1 MDVSRRD
8 LLKGGA
14 VFGAGLAV
22 SAGLMGASVLPG
34 CAPSKAAPSE
44 AGPTSGGTDAPTG
57 GSGNPNAGY
66 ETGIDWLGTPPEI
79 ADADVTATFDGD
91 IVVCGGGNAGIQA
104 ALAAAEGGAKVH
116 VLETAPEKFRKVKGR
131 DVGHVNSQW
140 LIDQGF
146 GPYDEGEIVDEFMH
160 RCAGRNNA
168 EMIKRFV
175 YNSGETFDHM
185 ISLVNWPDDRI
196 KPVTRSNPDV
206 SPTDP
211 SSMYVPQAAGVLD
224 GPVEYPVTQG
234 GFKSWA
240 STASVVGEISHVI
253 GDESGIDSNDYS
265 RFDEIQQFSILKSQ
279 ELGAEWHYE
288 QRARVLIT
296 DDSGAVVG
304 VYAENEDGTYTR
316 YNAKTGVILCT
327 GDFGGNVEMSWALLA
342 EIAECAARAGKG
354 PEDIRAE
361 SMCEGDGHK
370 MACWIGGEI
379 EPLPR
384 PILNYYWT
392 GAPWGT
398 VPYLWLN
405 SEGKRFMNE
414 AATTLAWPNGLRQP
428 LGPICTIS
436 DSKWFDVM
444 KKGGIDLGAP
454 NAGRQDY
461 ILELKEDV
469 DNVPLGDPNGGRC
482 RDSVECERQPHIV
495 YKADTIEELCGF
507 MGFSDEAIKEAVASV
522 ERYNELCW
530 QGRDTDFDKDEKFLS
545 PIDEPPYIGSFFEN
559 ERWSG
564 IGLVCFAGLLTDS
577 HLQVLDGEGK
587 RIPGLWAAGNC
598 LGGRYGVG
606 YVTPIAGNSIGMAI
620 THGRVAGKVAIGQE
634 VR

>member
-234 GFKSWA
+234 GFSGGGDQPRHRRR
-240 STASVVGEISHVI
+240 VGH
-253 GDESGIDSNDYS
+253 
-265 RFDEIQQFSILKSQ
+265 RF
-279 ELGAEWHYE
+279 
-288 QRARVLIT
+288 
-296 DDSGAVVG
+296 
-304 VYAENEDGTYTR
+304 
-316 YNAKTGVILCT
+316 
-327 GDFGGNVEMSWALLA
+327 
-342 EIAECAARAGKG
+342 
-354 PEDIRAE
+354 
-361 SMCEGDGHK
+361 
-370 MACWIGGEI
+370 
-379 EPLPR
+379 
-384 PILNYYWT
+384 
-392 GAPWGT
+392 
-398 VPYLWLN
+398 
-405 SEGKRFMNE
+405 
-414 AATTLAWPNGLRQP
+414 
-428 LGPICTIS
+428 
-436 DSKWFDVM
+436 
-444 KKGGIDLGAP
+444 
-454 NAGRQDY
+454 
-461 ILELKEDV
+461 
-469 DNVPLGDPNGGRC
+469 
-482 RDSVECERQPHIV
+482 
-495 YKADTIEELCGF
+495 
-507 MGFSDEAIKEAVASV
+507 
-522 ERYNELCW
+522 
-530 QGRDTDFDKDEKFLS
+530 
-545 PIDEPPYIGSFFEN
+545 
-559 ERWSG
+559 
-564 IGLVCFAGLLTDS
+564 
-577 HLQVLDGEGK
+577 
-587 RIPGLWAAGNC
+587 
-598 LGGRYGVG
+598 
-606 YVTPIAGNSIGMAI
+606 
-620 THGRVAGKVAIGQE
+620 
-634 VR
+634 

>member
-1 MDVSRRD
+1 M
-8 LLKGGA
+8 KGGA

-34 CAPSKAAPSE
+34 CAPSKAEPGETGPS
-44 AGPTSGGTDAPTG
+44 SGGTDAPTG

-507 MGFSDEAIKEAVASV
+507 MGFSDEALRLAYEKTVYKKQGMDWDYMNGI
-522 ERYNELCW
+522 LCGW
-530 QGRDTDFDKDEKFLS
+530 HKKNLHT
-545 PIDEPPYIGSFFEN
+545 
-559 ERWSG
+559 
-564 IGLVCFAGLLTDS
+564 LLTGEIN
-577 HLQVLDGEGK
+577 VVYRRKDG
-587 RIPGLWAAGNC
+587 N
-598 LGGRYGVG
+598 YGVLEPD
-606 YVTPIAGNSIGMAI
+606 V
-620 THGRVAGKVAIGQE
+620 E
-634 VR
+634 

>member
-1 MDVSRRD
+1 M
-8 LLKGGA
+8 
-14 VFGAGLAV
+14 
-22 SAGLMGASVLPG
+22 
-34 CAPSKAAPSE
+34 
-44 AGPTSGGTDAPTG
+44 
-57 GSGNPNAGY
+57 
-66 ETGIDWLGTPPEI
+66 
-79 ADADVTATFDGD
+79 
-91 IVVCGGGNAGIQA
+91 
-104 ALAAAEGGAKVH
+104 AAAEGGAKVH

-522 ERYNELCW
+522 ERYNELCR

-620 THGRVAGKVAIGQE
+620 THGRVAGKVATGQE

>member
-1 MDVSRRD
+1 M
-8 LLKGGA
+8 KGGA

-279 ELGAEWHYE
+279 ELVAEWHYE

-354 PEDIRAE
+354 PENIRAE

-444 KKGGIDLGAP
+444 GAP

-522 ERYNELCW
+522 ERYNELCR

-620 THGRVAGKVAIGQE
+620 THGRVAGKVATGQE